1 MGHRK
6 GLWGMKLVVCFP
18 GIGYH
23 CDKPLLYYSRKL
35 AAAAGYDQEIALN
48 YTYRKAGLRGNDA
61 ALREAFDALYVQ
73 AETQLATVD
82 WKECDDVLFLSKS
95 IGTAVAAAYA
105 RRNGVVCRHALYTP
119 LALTFEF
126 APQKAI
132 AFLGT
137 ADPWSDVDA
146 VAARSR
152 ANGTPLHLYAGAN
165 HSLETADVLGNLDA
179 LRDVMRKTQAFV
191 AGENFPVAEN

>member
-1 MGHRK
+1 
-6 GLWGMKLVVCFP
+6 MKFVVCFP

-35 AAAAGYDQEIALN
+35 AAAAGYDHEIALN
-48 YTYRKAGLRGNDA
+48 YTYQKAGLRGNDA
-61 ALREAFDALYVQ
+61 ALREAFDALYAQ
-73 AETQLATVD
+73 AEAQLAAVD
-82 WKECDDVLFLSKS
+82 WTEYDEVLFLSKS

-105 RRNGVVCRHALYTP
+105 RRHGVMCKHVLYTP
-119 LALTFEF
+119 LTLTFEF

-146 VAARSR
+146 VAAQSR
-152 ANGTPLHLYAGAN
+152 ANGTPLYLYAGAN
-165 HSLETADVLGNLDA
+165 HSLETADVLGNLDTQ
-179 LRDVMRKTQAFV
+179 RDVMQKTQAFV
-191 AGENFPVAEN
+191 VGENFPATVKSL

>member
-1 MGHRK
+1 MRCTHR
-6 GLWGMKLVVCFP
+6 
-18 GIGYH
+18 
-23 CDKPLLYYSRKL
+23 
-35 AAAAGYDQEIALN
+35 
-48 YTYRKAGLRGNDA
+48 LRHSW
-61 ALREAFDALYVQ
+61 Q
-73 AETQLATVD
+73 AVD
-82 WKECDDVLFLSKS
+82 WAEYDDVLFLSKS

-105 RRNGVVCRHALYTP
+105 RRNDVVCRHALYTP

-179 LRDVMRKTQAFV
+179 LRDVMQKTQAFV
-191 AGENFPVAEN
+191 AGENFTVVEN